1 MPGSSI
7 NSSRLVIRRAASA
20 WMLVAVLLPT
30 VCAHSSQAGM
40 ARAQKHESRHEIDQL
55 EVAWK
60 DAILKGNTVAMGAL
74 LADDYMAITASG
86 TLQTKEQTL
95 ASLKSGRMHFTSL
108 DLSDRKVRF
117 YGATA
122 LVTSVAA
129 VQGTTGEGAISGS
142 FRYTRVSVRDQG
154 GAWRIVHFEA
164 SKMRDPGEHK

>member
-1 MPGSSI
+1 
-7 NSSRLVIRRAASA
+7 
-20 WMLVAVLLPT
+20 
-30 VCAHSSQAGM
+30 
-40 ARAQKHESRHEIDQL
+40 
-55 EVAWK
+55 
-60 DAILKGNTVAMGAL
+60 
-74 LADDYMAITASG
+74 
-86 TLQTKEQTL
+86 
-95 ASLKSGRMHFTSL
+95 MHFTSL

-142 FRYTRVSVRDQG
+142 FRYTRVYVRDQG

>member
-142 FRYTRVSVRDQG
+142 FRYTRVYVRDQG